1 MRVFVTGGSG
11 FVGGHLIERLSSQ
24 GHEVYA
30 LARSSRAAKLV
41 ESYGALPVEGDLL
54 GVEGL
59 IPPEIDVVVHSAARA
74 EDWGTREQFWSANVL
89 GTRAMLA
96 AAQQA
101 AVRRFVFVGTEAV
114 LFTGSDLLDV
124 DETTPYP
131 ARHRYL
137 YSETK
142 AVSEQEVLAAHREGR
157 FETLSIRP
165 RFVWGPRDTS
175 VLPVLLRMHSAGSFA
190 WIDGGRSLISTTHVF
205 NVVRALELAL
215 TRGNGGQ
222 AYFVADDGVRTIR
235 EFLSALVWAG
245 GGVELGQK
253 SLPSWLARPLARIV
267 ERVWNWLPLKG
278 APPMTSLAVDMAA
291 CSVTVNDRL
300 ARRELGYS
308 PVINVEDGL
317 RALTM
322 SRSPDPESGPEA
334 T

>member
-11 FVGGHLIERLSSQ
+11 FIGGHLIERLSSQ

-41 ESYGALPVEGDLL
+41 EGYGAIPVEGDLL
-54 GVEGL
+54 AVEGL
-59 IPPEIDVVVHSAARA
+59 IPPGVEVVVHSAARA
-74 EDWGTREQFWSANVL
+74 EDWGTREQFWSVNVE
-89 GTRAMLA
+89 GTRAALA

-101 AVRRFVFVGTEAV
+101 AVRRFLFVGTEAV
-114 LFTGSDLLDV
+114 LFTGNGLLNV

-131 ARHRYL
+131 DRHRYL

-142 AVSEQEVLAAHREGR
+142 AVSEQEVLACNRVGH

-175 VLPVLLRMHSAGSFA
+175 VLPVLLRMHSAGTFA
-190 WIDGGRSLISTTHVF
+190 WIDGGRSLSSTTHVY
-205 NVVRALELAL
+205 NVVHALELAL

-222 AYFVADDGVRTIR
+222 AYFVVDDGVRTIR

-245 GGVELGQK
+245 GGVDLGRK
-253 SLPSWLARPLARIV
+253 SLPSWLARPVARIV
-267 ERVWNWLPLKG
+267 ERIWSWLPVKG
-278 APPMTSLAVDMAA
+278 PPPMSALAVDMAG
-291 CSVTVNDRL
+291 CSVTVNDQL
-300 ARRELGYS
+300 ARRDLGYQ
-308 PVINVEDGL
+308 PVISVEEGL
-317 RALTM
+317 RAL
-322 SRSPDPESGPEA
+322 ESGALTDPGSAPQA